1 MKGREGVF
9 QQGCHIVGKKKEVK
23 KNILTQTLK
32 TLTPS
37 YT

>member
-9 QQGCHIVGKKKEVK
+9 QQDCHIAGKKEVK
-23 KNILTQTLK
+23 KNILINTLK
-32 TLTPS
+32 RLTLS